1 MTEHGVTRREFL
13 LTGAGAGAALVIAV
27 HLPARDLFARQ
38 ARGEG
43 FHPAAWVRIDAD
55 GIVSVVVDEAEMGQG
70 VMTSL
75 PMIVAEELEADWSKV
90 RALPAP
96 TDPSSWVRTIST
108 GGSTSVR
115 TGWDPLRKAG
125 AAAREMLRQAAA
137 DRWGVPVSGTRA
149 ENGEVVH
156 AGTGRRLPYG
166 DLVDDASRLPVPED
180 PPLKRPEDYTI
191 VGRPRPRFDL
201 PSKVD
206 GSAVFGSDVVV
217 PGMLVASVERPPAF
231 GASLGDCDEAAALGV
246 QGVVDVIHVPQGVAV
261 VARNTWAALKGRRA
275 LRTTWNPPAEPVSS
289 AGLLA
294 EFERLAGEPGRV
306 EAERGDP
313 DGGIARADVVV
324 DADYVLPFLDHA
336 PMEPMNAVARVDGD
350 RVEVWVP
357 TQVATAAQQAAA
369 RVAGVEPGNVIL
381 HTTLIGGAFGR
392 RLATDDTEL
401 AVEVA
406 RLVDAPVQVFWT
418 REDSIRNGTYRP
430 LTYHRLRAGLNGD
443 GVPLGWT
450 HRIMGAG
457 GRGLVV
463 TGAARPPY
471 RLPDLRADY
480 HLRETP
486 VPVGPWR
493 SVSYTHMGFVL
504 ESFIDELAHAAGQ
517 DPYRF
522 RRDLMDEPKLLAALD
537 LAAEKAGWDR
547 GVPAGRGLG
556 IAAVSSFSSHV
567 AEVAEVSVEEGRVRV
582 HRVVCGVHCGQVVN
596 PDTLRSQVEG
606 AITLALSF
614 TLKHGITVEDGA
626 VREGNYTDYP
636 LIRMDEMPDVEVHV
650 VPSTDP
656 PTGIG
661 EPPVPPLAAAVANAV
676 FAATGRRIRRL
687 PFQAGDLG

>member
-1 MTEHGVTRREFL
+1 MAEHGVTRREFL

-27 HLPARDLFARQ
+27 HLPVRDVFARQ
-38 ARGEG
+38 ARGDG
-43 FHPAAWVRIDAD
+43 FHPVAWVRVDAD

-90 RALPAP
+90 RPLPAP

-108 GGSTSVR
+108 GGSTSIR

-125 AAAREMLRQAAA
+125 AAAREVLRQAAA
-137 DRWGVPVSGTRA
+137 DRWDVPLSETRA
-149 ENGEVVH
+149 ERGEVVH
-156 AGTGRRLPYG
+156 TGTDRRFPYG

-180 PPLKRPEDYTI
+180 PPLKAPSEYTI

-206 GSAVFGSDVVV
+206 GSAVFGTDVAV
-217 PGMLVASVERPPAF
+217 PGMLVASVERPPSF
-231 GASLGDCDEAAALGV
+231 GARLRDYDDGAARSV
-246 QGVVDVIHVPQGVAV
+246 PGVVDVVRVPQGIAV

-275 LRTTWNPPAEPVSS
+275 LRVTWDPPTDAVSS

-294 EFERLAGEPGRV
+294 EFEGLADVPGRV

-313 DGGIARADVVV
+313 DGAIARATTVVE
-324 DADYVLPFLDHA
+324 ADYALPFLDHA

-369 RVAGVEPGNVIL
+369 RVAGVEPGDVIL
-381 HTTLIGGAFGR
+381 HSTLIGGAFGR

-406 RLVDAPVQVFWT
+406 RHVDAPVQVLWT

-430 LTYHRLRAGLNGD
+430 LTYHRLRAGLTGD
-443 GVPLGWT
+443 GAPSGWT

-457 GRGLVV
+457 GHGLVV
-463 TGAARPPY
+463 PGAAAPPY
-471 RLPDLRADY
+471 RLPDLRVDY

-504 ESFIDELAHAAGQ
+504 ESFVDELAHAAGR
-517 DPYRF
+517 DPYGF
-522 RRDLMDEPKLLAALD
+522 RRDLMEEPKLRAAMD
-537 LAAEKAGWDR
+537 LAAERAGWDR
-547 GVPAGRGLG
+547 GAPDGRGLG
-556 IAAVSSFSSHV
+556 IAAVSSFASHV
-567 AEVAEVSVEEGRVRV
+567 AEVAEVSVEDGRVRV

-596 PDTLRSQVEG
+596 PDTLRSQIEG
-606 AITLALSF
+606 AITLALSY

-636 LIRMDEMPDVEVHV
+636 LIRMDEMPPVEVHV
-650 VPSTDP
+650 VPTTDP

-687 PFQAGDLG
+687 PFRAEDLG